1 MNKNDLFNQMDEL
14 EKKSLAFHQELGS
27 MKQQIKALLEEN
39 KRLTI
44 ENQQLRK
51 VLKRETGAHTGTP
64 QPRKQTPAPV
74 AVNVAAAPASRAQ
87 QTELPLALPID
98 QAAAVGEGHDNLAR
112 LYHEGFHICN
122 VYYGHLRTEGDCLF
136 CLSFLNK

>member
-1 MNKNDLFNQMDEL
+1 MDKRDIFVQIEQME
-14 EKKSLAFHQELGS
+14 EQMGAIYSELGQ
-27 MKQQIKALLEEN
+27 MKKQIIELLEEN
-39 KRLTI
+39 NRLSI

-51 VLKRETGAHTGTP
+51 LLKNDAEP
-64 QPRKQTPAPV
+64 PV
-74 AVNVAAAPASRAQ
+74 VVPHIHVTAAQAK
-87 QTELPLALPID
+87 ELT
-98 QAAAVGEGHDNLAR
+98 GEGYDNLAR

>member
-1 MNKNDLFNQMDEL
+1 MNKGDLYSEILEL
-14 EKKSLAFHQELGS
+14 EEQMGTMQANLSKMKKKLVL
-27 MKQQIKALLEEN
+27 LLEEN
-39 KRLTI
+39 KRVSI

-51 VLKRETGAHTGTP
+51 ILKRETIPPTDSVSKEQDGS
-64 QPRKQTPAPV
+64 K
-74 AVNVAAAPASRAQ
+74 
-87 QTELPLALPID
+87 ELPPI
-98 QAAAVGEGHDNLAR
+98 VGEGYDNLAR

>member
-1 MNKNDLFNQMDEL
+1 MFNRINDLVASKHWGGFVDKRDVFGQIDGIVEHTGKLHEEL
-14 EKKSLAFHQELGS
+14 VAFKKRMIIL
-27 MKQQIKALLEEN
+27 IEEN
-39 KRLTI
+39 KRLSI

-51 VLKRETGAHTGTP
+51 VLKMDMNVDREEKG
-64 QPRKQTPAPV
+64 
-74 AVNVAAAPASRAQ
+74 SS
-87 QTELPLALPID
+87 IYI
-98 QAAAVGEGHDNLAR
+98 GEGYDNLAR